1 MYLAARPSRQ
11 RQQPGP
17 PAPCPRT
24 LPFVS
29 TVSFGPVRT
38 RRKEGRGGRTES
50 ELLQGAAESLG
61 EHKVHE
67 ADFKS
72 EPAAVR
78 DEVLPAGV
86 EEADGVDESGEE
98 AGETAK

>member
-1 MYLAARPSRQ
+1 M
-11 RQQPGP
+11 
-17 PAPCPRT
+17 
-24 LPFVS
+24 
-29 TVSFGPVRT
+29 SFGPVRA
-38 RRKEGRGGRTES
+38 RRKERTES

-98 AGETAK
+98 AGETAKQLENSDAARAFGVRPNFDHVGCVMC